1 MNKFTLKILQK
12 QEIKTLS
19 LEKTLIYQ
27 GFQEIK
33 IKINSYL
40 KETMKKRHVSMSY
53 KMSTFFLI
61 IFFKNMIAKK
71 AVRPSPIINVIHNK
85 ELDI

>member
-12 QEIKTLS
+12 QEVKTLS

-33 IKINSYL
+33 IKINSYQ
-40 KETMKKRHVSMSY
+40 KETIKKRHVAMSY
-53 KMSTFFLI
+53 KKLFILRYVYYLISLFFDRILI
-61 IFFKNMIAKK
+61 EQYLFSFDTL
-71 AVRPSPIINVIHNK
+71 S
-85 ELDI
+85 